1 MDIQYS
7 QHVGENTMSDQQKIE
22 EPAKAPYTKPTLIE
36 YGSLTEHTKVLGFLI
51 PDESNPDAI
60 TPSITT
66 LTF

>member
-1 MDIQYS
+1 
-7 QHVGENTMSDQQKIE
+7 MSDQQKIE